1 MSPGVACGIP
11 VRLSLVS
18 AKDSRSDTQ
27 GLELRAMR
35 DPCTG
40 IRQWVYVCLRPDNG
54 YTAAQLL
61 DNLTV

>member
-11 VRLSLVS
+11 VRLLLVS
-18 AKDSRSDTQ
+18 AKDSRPDAQ

-40 IRQWVYVCLRPDNG
+40 IRHWVYACLRLDSG
-54 YTAAQLL
+54 YTAEQLL
-61 DNLTV
+61 KDLTV